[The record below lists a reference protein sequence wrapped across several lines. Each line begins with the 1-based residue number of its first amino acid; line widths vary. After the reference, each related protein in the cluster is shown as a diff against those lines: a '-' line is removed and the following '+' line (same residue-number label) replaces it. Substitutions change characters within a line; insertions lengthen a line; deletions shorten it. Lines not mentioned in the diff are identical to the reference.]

1 MRLKHY
7 SLFLACLFLLLS
19 CKKDEAPELSNKEY
33 QDIAYEAFIYSY
45 PILAQLKLVNSLLEK
60 ETLVKNKFT
69 LISGFSSKDTI
80 PNKTG
85 VRILPNTAGI
95 LVDIT
100 KGPVI
105 IDVPTI
111 RDAYVAYQCIDMFTH
126 NIFYMGTRANF
137 GYGGRFVFYKE
148 GQGLPN
154 DQSIQSILLEGNYA
168 VMLMGLLNKNGLEQ
182 KKLEEIASEVKV
194 IYAPLE
200 TSVYPIYNEEKA
212 FSPNFV
218 SYVNSFM
225 DSIPKKEVALIEG
238 FKPIG
243 VRDSVRLKPE
253 QFIAVQKGIDSALSS
268 IKSSVKEMK
277 VLNGYSSSLGYYG
290 NPNLFKGN
298 YLKRATGAF
307 VQLWSNSPEE
317 SVWYRASA
325 EGEGKIHFNKKDFP
339 PLGKNGFMTVSILDP
354 NNNQI
359 GKSLTFTKE
368 MLDRKDAFDLYFS
381 SERQKDYWL
390 MIPEGSFT
398 ISLEVFLPETTS
410 VIDYTPPQFE
420 KEL

>member
-1 MRLKHY
+1 M
-7 SLFLACLFLLLS
+7 
-19 CKKDEAPELSNKEY
+19 
-33 QDIAYEAFIYSY
+33 
-45 PILAQLKLVNSLLEK
+45 V
-60 ETLVKNKFT
+60 
-69 LISGFSSKDTI
+69 
-80 PNKTG
+80 
-85 VRILPNTAGI
+85 
-95 LVDIT
+95 
-100 KGPVI
+100 
-105 IDVPTI
+105 
-111 RDAYVAYQCIDMFTH
+111 
-126 NIFYMGTRANF
+126 
-137 GYGGRFVFYKE
+137 
-148 GQGLPN
+148 
-154 DQSIQSILLEGNYA
+154 
-168 VMLMGLLNKNGLEQ
+168 
-182 KKLEEIASEVKV
+182 
-194 IYAPLE
+194 
-200 TSVYPIYNEEKA
+200 
-212 FSPNFV
+212 
-218 SYVNSFM
+218 
-225 DSIPKKEVALIEG
+225 
-238 FKPIG
+238 
-243 VRDSVRLKPE
+243 
-253 QFIAVQKGIDSALSS
+253 
-268 IKSSVKEMK
+268 
-277 VLNGYSSSLGYYG
+277 YSSSLGYYG